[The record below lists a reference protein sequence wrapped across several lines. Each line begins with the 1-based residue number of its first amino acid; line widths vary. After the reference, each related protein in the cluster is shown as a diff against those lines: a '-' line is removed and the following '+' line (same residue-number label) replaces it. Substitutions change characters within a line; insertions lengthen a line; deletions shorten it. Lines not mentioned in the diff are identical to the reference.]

1 MKVHFG
7 DNKRKWA
14 VFKDNSG
21 LNIVYYKN
29 LYRINNEEI
38 EFVSE
43 MNYKNK
49 YNSVVDI
56 KESFDW

>member
-7 DNKRKWA
+7 DNQRKWA

-38 EFVSE
+38 KFVRE
-43 MNYKNK
+43 MNYNNK

-56 KESFDW
+56 KESSDW